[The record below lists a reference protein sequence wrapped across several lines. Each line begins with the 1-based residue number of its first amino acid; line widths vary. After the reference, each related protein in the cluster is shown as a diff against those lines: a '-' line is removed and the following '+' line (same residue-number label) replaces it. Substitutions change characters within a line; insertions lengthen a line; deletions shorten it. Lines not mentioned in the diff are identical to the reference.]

1 MKGKALIFSAPSGSG
16 KSTIIDHL
24 LREFSNLEFSI
35 SATSRAPRGVERD
48 GVDYYFMSQSEFS
61 GRVENGEFL
70 EWEEVYAGTSYGTLR
85 AEIDRIWSR
94 GNIVIFDIDVLG
106 SINIK
111 RLFGDA
117 ATSIFIMPPSV
128 EELRNRLTGRA
139 TDTPEAIERRVA
151 RAEEEITYAQKFDKI
166 IINDKLE
173 DALKAATELVAELG
187 GKPRE

>member
-24 LREFSNLEFSI
+24 LNQFSNLEFSI
-35 SATSRAPRGVERD
+35 SATSRAPRGEERD

-61 GRVENGEFL
+61 GRVDNGEFL

-128 EELRNRLTGRA
+128 EELRNRLLGRA
-139 TDTPEAIERRVA
+139 TDSLEAIERRVE
-151 RAEEEITYAQKFDKI
+151 RAEQEIAFAERFDKV
-166 IINDKLE
+166 IINDKLD
-173 DALKAATELVAELG
+173 DALKTATEMVAELG
-187 GKPRE
+187 AKPRE